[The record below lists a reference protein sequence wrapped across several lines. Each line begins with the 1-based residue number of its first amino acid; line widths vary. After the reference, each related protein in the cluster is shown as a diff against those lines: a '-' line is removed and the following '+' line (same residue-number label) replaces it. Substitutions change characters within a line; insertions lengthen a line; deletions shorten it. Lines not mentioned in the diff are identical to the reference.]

1 LPNWAS
7 TRSGSRLSERRS
19 PGGRSGFGAS
29 AWRPFLA
36 WRKTHPALIDGAL
49 EPAPAPPSLIAFR
62 RRNAAESLLI
72 VLNTAAEPA
81 SVPAELVALTRPLD
95 GHGFPSS
102 HGDGDIVLP
111 RYGMFFGAE

>member
-1 LPNWAS
+1 
-7 TRSGSRLSERRS
+7 
-19 PGGRSGFGAS
+19 
-29 AWRPFLA
+29 
-36 WRKTHPALIDGAL
+36 
-49 EPAPAPPSLIAFR
+49 
-62 RRNAAESLLI
+62 